1 MPLGRPG
8 HSSKTL
14 DSSSAPQ
21 LSPRTWGGVP
31 GTLRAQQDF
40 HLPHQEEAVKRQ
52 GPPVPSATVPSRGLS
67 PTLRDSVHKA

>member
-31 GTLRAQQDF
+31 GTLGAQQDF
-40 HLPHQEEAVKRQ
+40 HLPHQEEAVKRRR
-52 GPPVPSATVPSRGLS
+52 VPGSQRYCSLPGTQPHT
-67 PTLRDSVHKA
+67 P